1 MASDHLWVHIVFGS
15 LSHKALLYSPSTIRM
30 LKEELSLRH
39 GVSVEGMEVWYEDV
53 QQEDKTRVVDGR
65 HYRVYVPAHQ
75 ERGAKQ
81 AVEEGVFLGEGVT
94 LTQEVVV
101 AHKKGAQI
109 LRVEEPG
116 SEGVESVYTVFGFRG
131 VIHLVEHHRRCVL
144 SPAGSALPRRKSV
157 FYVDWA
163 TIQPLLPTPPVA
175 NHIQW
180 VSDQLGKV
188 YGVVEGMYR
197 VQGVHEANVD
207 EVVRY
212 QNVVMNWLDAMGFSE
227 GEEDVDGLE
236 EWMEE
241 EEEEDEEGEYAYEA

>member
-15 LSHKALLYSPSTIRM
+15 LSHKALLYSPSTIRT

-39 GVSVEGMEVWYEDV
+39 GVSVEGIEVWYEAV
-53 QQEDKTRVVDGR
+53 QQDDKDRVVDGR
-65 HYRVYVPAHQ
+65 HYHIRVPAHQ
-75 ERGAKQ
+75 EGGAKQ

-101 AHKKGAQI
+101 AHKRGAQP

-116 SEGVESVYTVFGFRG
+116 SEAGVDRDEVYTVFGFRG
-131 VIHLVEHHRRCVL
+131 MLHLAEHQRRCVL

-163 TIQPLLPTPPVA
+163 TVRPLLPTPLVES
-175 NHIQW
+175 HVQW
-180 VSDQLGKV
+180 VYGQLGKV

-197 VQGVHEANVD
+197 VGGIHQASVD

-212 QNVVMNWLDAMGFSE
+212 QNVVMNWLDAMGISE
-227 GEEDVDGLE
+227 GEEEEEE

-241 EEEEDEEGEYAYEA
+241 DECEDEYAYEA